1 MAVKTKLHLQSLLL
15 ILISFTF
22 VTLLIN
28 HEHNIGVFW
37 HLYIIPVV
45 IAALTYDLW
54 GGLIIGLFS
63 SISIIFWLYYFELLF
78 TSEHIFPPAHQEK
91 LLEISI
97 GMSLFALM
105 GIALGH
111 LSSKHKAQE
120 NMLEGLSVHDRLTG
134 LFNYGYFLDNLAKEQ
149 KRSLRYQNPLSVI
162 MLDVD
167 FFKRFNDTFGHEK
180 GNEVL
185 KRVTK
190 VITNRIRNVDTAAR
204 YGGEEF
210 IIILPNATKEQALVV
225 AERIRTA
232 IEKEDFKGNTT
243 RPISH
248 VTISGGI
255 ASYPSQAE
263 DIEQLVYK
271 ADQALYLA
279 KETGR
284 NQICVYEEPTK
295 LKSSTA

>member
-1 MAVKTKLHLQSLLL
+1 MAIKGKIHLRSLLL

-28 HEHNIGVFW
+28 RQLNIGVFW
-37 HLYIIPVV
+37 HLYIIPVF

-54 GGLIIGLFS
+54 GGLIVGIFS
-63 SISIIFWLYYFELLF
+63 TISILCWLYYLELLF
-78 TSEHIFPPAHQEK
+78 TSKYLIPPLHQEK
-91 LLEISI
+91 VLEIGL
-97 GMSLFALM
+97 GMALFM
-105 GIALGH
+105 GMGVALGH
-111 LSSKHKAQE
+111 LSSKQKAQQE
-120 NMLEGLSVHDRLTG
+120 MLEGLSVRDRLTG
-134 LFNYGYFLDNLAKEQ
+134 LLNYGYFIDHLEKEQ
-149 KRSLRYQNPLSVI
+149 KRALRYQNPLSVI

-167 FFKRFNDTFGHEK
+167 YFKRFNDTFGHER

-190 VITNRIRNVDTAAR
+190 VITKRIRNVDIAAR

-210 IIILPNATKEQALVV
+210 VVTLPNATKKQALAV

-232 IEKEDFKGNTT
+232 IEKETFKGNAAQ
-243 RPISH
+243 PVVH

-271 ADQALYLA
+271 ADQALYVA

-284 NQICVYEEPTK
+284 NQICVYEE
-295 LKSSTA
+295 